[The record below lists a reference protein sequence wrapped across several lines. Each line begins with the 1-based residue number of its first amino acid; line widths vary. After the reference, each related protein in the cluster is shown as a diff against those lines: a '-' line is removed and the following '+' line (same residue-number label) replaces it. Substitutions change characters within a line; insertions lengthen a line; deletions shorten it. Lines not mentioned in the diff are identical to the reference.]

1 MNGSIELT
9 GPTAAAAITAAVSIV
24 TEASRQSL
32 SRTPSAEVSN
42 HLAART
48 GQLARIILE
57 AFHRDP
63 ADFPAASASTPTQ
76 PAQPQPA
83 PRSEPVPGGVGW

>member
-9 GPTAAAAITAAVSIV
+9 GTTAAAAITAAVSIV
-24 TEASRQSL
+24 TEVARHSL
-32 SRTPSAEVSN
+32 SRTPSPEVSN

-63 ADFPAASASTPTQ
+63 AEVSAVPADPATQ
-76 PAQPQPA
+76 PRQPQTA
-83 PRSEPVPGGVGW
+83 PLDEPVRGDVGW

>member
-24 TEASRQSL
+24 TEVARQSL

-63 ADFPAASASTPTQ
+63 ADVTPASASTPTQ
-76 PAQPQPA
+76 PAQPQA
-83 PRSEPVPGGVGW
+83 TPRAQPVPGGVGW

>member
-24 TEASRQSL
+24 TEVARHSL

-57 AFHRDP
+57 ALHRDP
-63 ADFPAASASTPTQ
+63 ANLPAASADPATP
-76 PAQPQPA
+76 PPKPQAA
-83 PRSEPVPGGVGW
+83 PSPQPVPGGVGW

>member
-24 TEASRQSL
+24 TEVARQSL

-63 ADFPAASASTPTQ
+63 ADVPPASASTPTQ

-83 PRSEPVPGGVGW
+83 PRTEPVPGGVGW

>member
-9 GPTAAAAITAAVSIV
+9 GPTAAAAISAAVSIV
-24 TEASRQSL
+24 TEVARQSL

-63 ADFPAASASTPTQ
+63 PDVTVAGPDAAKLAASPKA
-76 PAQPQPA
+76 A
-83 PRSEPVPGGVGW
+83 PHAEPVGGTVGW

>member
-24 TEASRQSL
+24 TEVARHSL
-32 SRTPSAEVSN
+32 SRTPSPEVSN

>member
-9 GPTAAAAITAAVSIV
+9 GPTAAAAIAAAVSIV
-24 TEASRQSL
+24 TEVARQSL

-42 HLAART
+42 HLATRT

-63 ADFPAASASTPTQ
+63 ASVAPASASTPIQ
-76 PAQPQPA
+76 PSQPQPA
-83 PRSEPVPGGVGW
+83 QRAEPVPGGVGW